1 MSLVDRAL
9 AQVSGKRLT
18 EVVTAMVDV
27 PSPTGRE
34 RPLAEAVVGLL
45 QRAGLE
51 GHLQALDADQANAW
65 GRVRGDRTGPDL
77 LLYSPI
83 DTLTTGDPA
92 VDLPWAGPELR
103 PDMLPRAEVVDGTV
117 TGLGAMNPKG
127 HAACVL
133 VAAEAVAAAGVPLRG
148 DLLVGF
154 GAGGMPTNAWDD
166 TAARRNVGQGVGC
179 SFLLEQGVWP
189 DYAVIAKSHW
199 SVSRQEVGL
208 AWLDVTVSGIH
219 TYVGAR
225 HRLPYRSPIVDA
237 ARLVPL
243 VERWLL
249 AWPGRWADGEVEPQ
263 GVIGAIEGGWSR
275 MAAVVPAACR
285 LRLDVRLAPG
295 VAPLEA
301 RRSLAAF
308 LRDHAA
314 ELDGA
319 RVDVELA
326 LAIPGSE
333 TPADSWV
340 VRAAVDA
347 WEAVAGRPHVSP
359 TGGSG
364 ATDANILRNRGVPT
378 ARVGLPKVARE
389 GRELDFTAGMNTV
402 DVAAM
407 EQLTALLVRVA
418 VDTCTRTLEEVAS

>member
-1 MSLVDRAL
+1 MSVIDRAL
-9 AQVSGKRLT
+9 AHVSSGRLT
-18 EVVTAMVDV
+18 QVVAAMVDV

-34 RPLAEAVVGLL
+34 RPLAETIVGLL
-45 QRAGLE
+45 AGAGVE
-51 GHLQALDADQANAW
+51 AHLQPIDDDQANAW
-65 GRVRGDRTGPDL
+65 GRLRGDRTGPDL
-77 LLYSPI
+77 MLYSPT

-92 VDLPWAGPELR
+92 VDVPWAAPALR
-103 PDMLPRAEVVDGTV
+103 EDMLPRARVVDGSV
-117 TGLGAMNPKG
+117 IGLGAMNPKG
-127 HAACVL
+127 HAACAL

-154 GAGGMPTNAWDD
+154 GGGGMPTNAWDHA
-166 TAARRNVGQGVGC
+166 AARRNVGQGVGC

-189 DYAVIAKSHW
+189 DFAVIAKSHW
-199 SVSRQEVGL
+199 SVSRSEVGL

-243 VERWLL
+243 LERWLL
-249 AWPGRWADGEVEPQ
+249 AWPGAWTSGEVEPQ
-263 GVIGAIEGGWSR
+263 GVIGAIEGGWTR
-275 MAAVVPAACR
+275 MPAVVPAACR
-285 LRLDVRLAPG
+285 LRLDVRLAPE
-295 VAPLEA
+295 VSPLAA
-301 RRSLAAF
+301 RRSLVAF
-308 LRDHAA
+308 LAEHAD
-314 ELDGA
+314 ELDGTQ
-319 RVDVELA
+319 VDVELA

-340 VRAAVDA
+340 VRAATSA
-347 WEAVAGRPHVSP
+347 WESVVGRPHVPP

-378 ARVGLPKVARE
+378 VRVGLPKAERE
-389 GRELDFTAGMNTV
+389 GRELDFTGGMNTV